1 MPTLY
6 HFTCEI
12 HLPSIMIHLPS
23 IMQEGL
29 TRGDVPTSYDGG
41 FNAPWLTSDSSWM
54 GNTGWAG
61 SGLRNGTEIDKNK
74 FRLTVRVPDS
84 DANLRHWPE
93 LANELEVDKAWYA
106 ALDESGGGG
115 SDNHYVYRGS
125 IPRSWITKVDTKVSI
140 KVPPKGAG
148 KGMATM
154 QPEDTFQKGPKQSY
168 FSVGPSGGSEASG
181 H

>member
-6 HFTCEI
+6 HFTCE
-12 HLPSIMIHLPS
+12 IHLPS

-74 FRLTVRVPDS
+74 FRLTVQVPDS
-84 DANLRHWPE
+84 DTNLRHWPK
-93 LANELEVDKAWYA
+93 LAKELEVDELWYA
-106 ALDESGGGG
+106 ALHDASGEG
-115 SDNHYVYRGS
+115 SDNHYVYRGV
-125 IPRSWITKVDTKVSI
+125 IPRSWITKVDSRSSMKI
-140 KVPPKGAG
+140 PEKGAG
-148 KGMATM
+148 KAMATM
-154 QPEDTFQKGPKQSY
+154 LLDDTFQKGPKQSY